1 MIRLSSVLLSAA
13 LLLPLGPAAL
23 ATPTAIELHVYP
35 LFSLK
40 LRQAWSH
47 RYQELLLKHAGVNTV
62 FKSASSI
69 EELILNAQT
78 PTPKLIASPMH
89 VALYLQKNYA
99 YQLVMEQV
107 YTAKWVLIS
116 KQETTFDG
124 TSSLNGQCIAIPDR
138 LSSIST
144 TALAAINNTTAPD
157 THFQVI
163 DKNTQDGSL
172 FSVINNEC
180 AFAIVSDLLL
190 EKALRSSLKN
200 IKIDWQGDEQA
211 LRMVFSLSPQTP
223 APIKEVIASTL
234 LSIGHD
240 HQLTGSFLSP
250 PARAINA
257 QTNSVLLD
265 DYSLQALHAME
276 QQLQAKQP

>member
-1 MIRLSSVLLSAA
+1 MKRLATVLLSAT
-13 LLLPLGPAAL
+13 LLLELGQPAL
-23 ATPTAIELHVYP
+23 ASSTAIELHVYP

-40 LRQAWSH
+40 LRQAWSL
-47 RYQELLLKHAGVNTV
+47 RYQNLLLKQAGINAV
-62 FKSASSI
+62 FKAASSI

-89 VALYLQKNYA
+89 VALYLQKNYG

-107 YTAKWVLIS
+107 YMAKWVLIS
-116 KQETTFDG
+116 KQETIFDG
-124 TSSLNGQCIAIPDR
+124 ASSLDGQCIAIPDR

-144 TALAAINNTTAPD
+144 TALAKINKTTPPN

-172 FSVINNEC
+172 FSVINSEC

-190 EKALRSSLKN
+190 KKALRSSLKN

-223 APIKEVIASTL
+223 APQKEAIANTL
-234 LSIGHD
+234 LSIGHG
-240 HQLTGSFLSP
+240 HQLAGSFLSP
-250 PARAINA
+250 PARAISA
-257 QTNSVLLD
+257 EENSVLLD
-265 DYSLQALHAME
+265 EYSLQALRVME
-276 QQLQAKQP
+276 QQLQAKNP